1 MPDQV
6 HQVGG
11 VFAVVN
17 GERRVKPYPFGIFP
31 QKTRADRVEGAGPHE
46 RLAEGRRVGPH
57 YLARDPRDPAGHL
70 CSRSSREG
78 HQQDAP
84 GVGAVDDG
92 VRNPVSQRVG
102 LARASAG
109 NNEKGRPYS
118 AVMPHAMFNGTALLR
133 IEFIKIG
140 HSCQHESPRHRI
152 SDSGTKDNEQ
162 NRRRARRLVVGH
174 LATSSSSA

>member
-1 MPDQV
+1 MSTQTILGHSFPTPCKRCGGALYRQV
-6 HQVGG
+6 DYCPYCG
-11 VFAVVN
+11 AVH
-17 GERRVKPYPFGIFP
+17 PL
-31 QKTRADRVEGAGPHE
+31 DAGPHK
-46 RLAEGRRVGPH
+46 RVAEGRRVGPH
-57 YLARDPRDPAGHL
+57 YLARDPRDPTGHL

-84 GVGAVDDG
+84 GVGAVDNK
-92 VRNPVSQRVG
+92 VRNPVGQRVG

-109 NNEKGRPYS
+109 DDEEGLSYS